1 MSAPLE
7 KQIRA
12 TCQEMADFLV
22 EKNRAYGNS
31 AAEPVG
37 IFSKRLDPLAQIDV
51 RIDDK
56 LNRLLKGNEY
66 AGDDTIKD
74 LAGYLLLR
82 MIVAAEQ
89 KKESAFDLSE
99 EAKKAQSARVQHGGI
114 IPSSHDRIIGKA
126 SGDRTM
132 FEPQQPERDPIGSD
146 EEFIAATSEG

>member
-1 MSAPLE
+1 MNAPLE
-7 KQIRA
+7 RQIRA

-22 EKNRAYGNS
+22 EKNKAYGNS

-82 MIVAAEQ
+82 MIVAVEQ
-89 KKESAFDLSE
+89 E
-99 EAKKAQSARVQHGGI
+99 EK
-114 IPSSHDRIIGKA
+114 
-126 SGDRTM
+126 
-132 FEPQQPERDPIGSD
+132 DPIEFH

>member
-22 EKNRAYGNS
+22 EKNKAYGNS

-82 MIVAAEQ
+82 MIVAVEQ
-89 KKESAFDLSE
+89 E
-99 EAKKAQSARVQHGGI
+99 EAVKPKDNPLGGGV
-114 IPSSHDRIIGKA
+114 IPSFRGAIIG
-126 SGDRTM
+126 
-132 FEPQQPERDPIGSD
+132 QPEKDPIEFHD
-146 EEFIAATSEG
+146 EFIAATQSEG